1 MDYFLYSLFILAL
14 IAAAF
19 FIHKIDTRTRNKHK
33 KEAYR
38 LLETSAPSP
47 KQIKDTIQGLRLY
60 SGRIVRD
67 KESIKLIN
75 SLLDKHGHL
84 LE

>member
-1 MDYFLYSLFILAL
+1 MDYFIYALIILAL

-19 FIHKIDTRTRNKHK
+19 YIRKIDTRTKNKHK
-33 KEAYR
+33 KDAYR
-38 LLETSAPSP
+38 LLEKSAPSP
-47 KQIKDTIQGLRLY
+47 KEIKDTIKGLRLY
-60 SGRIVRD
+60 SGRIVKD

>member
-1 MDYFLYSLFILAL
+1 MDYFLYALLILVL

-19 FIHKIDTRTRNKHK
+19 YIHKIDTRIKNKYK

-38 LLETSAPSP
+38 LLEMSAPSR
-47 KQIKDTIQGLRLY
+47 KEIKDTIKGLRLY
-60 SGRIVRD
+60 SGRIIRD
-67 KESIKLIN
+67 KEAVQLIN